1 LAGAPLLQ
9 RPGQQDLKDL
19 REIKARLARTP
30 IGTVTA
36 IEIATETRTASE
48 MQAHRR
54 RAREDNIRP
63 RTPTDDGL
71 A

>member
-1 LAGAPLLQ
+1 LAGAPQLQ

-19 REIKARLARTP
+19 REIKARPDRMPT
-30 IGTVTA
+30 GTGIA
-36 IEIATETRTASE
+36 IEIATGTRTASE

>member
-1 LAGAPLLQ
+1 LAGAPPLQ
-9 RPGQQDLKDL
+9 RPGRRDLKYL
-19 REIKARLARTP
+19 RETKARLARTP
-30 IGTVTA
+30 TGTVIAIETA
-36 IEIATETRTASE
+36 IETKTATE
-48 MQAHRR
+48 MQVHLR